1 MGSRKGTRSEAVRKG
16 NRRRNPAARDIRAV
30 NKVEVV
36 RLRLEGNSYR
46 NICEKLDLSLGA
58 AHELCTEAL
67 TEVQGEGRELAKR
80 LRAEQLQQLDEV
92 GGRLLRLVLK
102 KDLRVAETKP
112 EGSVF
117 ELAEFETLTRLTG
130 ALGKVWE
137 RQAKLMGL
145 DAPAKVD
152 IGGGVPI
159 SLPELAQRAGIHPSE

>member
-16 NRRRNPAARDIRAV
+16 NRRRSPAARDIRAV

-46 NICEKLDLSLGA
+46 AIGEKLDLSLGA
-58 AHELCTEAL
+58 VHELCTEAL
-67 TEVQGEGRELAKR
+67 TELQGEGRELAKR

-102 KDLRVAETKP
+102 KDLRVTETKP
-112 EGSVF
+112 DGSVL

-130 ALGKVWE
+130 SLGKVWE

-159 SLPELAQRAGIHPSE
+159 SLPELAQRAGIHPTE